1 VGWWEATRTK
11 DGFAKLCEE
20 ASEVLPEALEEFTGD
35 LEKTIAPYSLRGKT
49 IQCITK
55 LANIHLTAD
64 NPEYAGGSWHVE
76 GAAEVSFSSLFY

>member
-1 VGWWEATRTK
+1 MW
-11 DGFAKLCEE
+11 DGGRQQGQNMSSSNSEE
-20 ASEVLPEALEEFTGD
+20 ASEVLPEVLEEYTGD